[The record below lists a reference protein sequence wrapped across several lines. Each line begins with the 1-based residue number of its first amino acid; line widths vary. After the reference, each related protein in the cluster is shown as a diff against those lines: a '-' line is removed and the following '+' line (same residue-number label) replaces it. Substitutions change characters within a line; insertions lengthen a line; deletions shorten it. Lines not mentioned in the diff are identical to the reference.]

1 MFKLV
6 KTLTTWWPVKV
17 YEPDPENPGSFLPF
31 EFEAEFE
38 ILDRD
43 EVKKNQQD
51 RAALFV
57 EYEAETGEQ
66 RLAELQDKLDALQER
81 DFLRVVRNWRGVVDD
96 SEKPVLFSEQMLLQ
110 ALKRNHVREGIAA
123 AYAEAIDTGKAR
135 QGN

>member
-17 YEPDPENPGSFLPF
+17 YVPDPENPGTFQSF
-31 EFEAEFE
+31 EFEAELE

-43 EVKKNQQD
+43 EVKKN
-51 RAALFV
+51 
-57 EYEAETGEQ
+57 
-66 RLAELQDKLDALQER
+66 KQER
-81 DFLRVVRNWRGVVDD
+81 DGLLAAYSADPTESKLTELEEKLEALQDRTILRVVRNWRGIIDD
-96 SEKPVLFSEQMLLQ
+96 DDKPLLFSEQMLLQ
-110 ALKRNHVREGIAA
+110 ALKRDGVREGINV